1 MKNIIKNIS
10 FNRKDVFDPI
20 AYLISLYELHPLLN
34 AKDIASVIWATKNY

>member
-1 MKNIIKNIS
+1 MNNV
-10 FNRKDVFDPI
+10 FNKKDVFNHI